1 MSKIA
6 TYSLADSPL
15 QLSDRLIGTEAPRP
29 IPSSTPLAT
38 KNFSL
43 GELLQLFSSNFPA
56 ATLQAVLD
64 AGNIATQDITLTG
77 TIYVDLIKPTNIEDM
92 LGSQGTPFQV
102 LSKAIGGFN
111 WVDPPGSITLTTV
124 GSSGP
129 STLISG
135 VLNIPVYT
143 GGIGT
148 TPTLQQVTDEGNVT
162 SNDIIVRYALGNQI
176 SFTSVAGGSYL
187 DAIFGTSIFQSG
199 VQAGESIVLMSDDK
213 GFATIYSNTAS
224 FSDLGS
230 GGNVLI
236 DSRESAIFLGN
247 LGYVSFAGINGGLAK
262 IKSDL
267 ITSATDLNQQLPNKS
282 GTFAFLD
289 DIPAPPTIPTK
300 TSDLI
305 NDGEDG
311 INPFITLADIP
322 ASTGIQ
328 HATAAGTDTYTATI
342 AGVTSYS
349 DADAYLIRF
358 TNGNTTGATLNIN
371 SLGAIPLYR
380 NNDGPLLGGDVG
392 SGGEM
397 LCVYNSTT
405 NVFQCIGTSPNSL
418 FAYVTNDDSVTITKG
433 MPVYAFGGTGDRMTV
448 KRANNT
454 GDATSAQT
462 VGLVLSTSIAPNQKG
477 FILMQGLL
485 DGLSIL
491 PTATWSDGDAVYLG
505 ATAGTITNIKP
516 YAPNHLVYLGTV
528 TTASNGSAGRLYV
541 RVQNGYELQELH
553 NVQAQS
559 PSLNDTLWYDSGV
572 SPGQWKTAS
581 ISSILGYTPVT
592 NARTISTTSPL
603 QGGGDLTANRTL
615 SILQSSSSQSGF
627 LSSADWISFNNR
639 KKKVISDTTSATITG
654 STSLSLAK
662 TYEITVGTLPTSGFL
677 DAFIF
682 ATRTGTSAAYTAGL
696 YINTTNNFATATLV
710 SSISTNGNFNPV
722 LPYVMKF
729 ALKDN
734 LIVGGINNA
743 TTSTNFVNSA
753 TQTSVACNNSAASVW
768 FFIGITLTNAGSTV
782 NFQAIEMTT

>member
-176 SFTSVAGGSYL
+176 SFTSVAGGSYV

-267 ITSATDLNQQLPNKS
+267 ITSATDLDQQLPNKS

-328 HATAAGTDTYTATI
+328 HATASGTDTYTATI

-433 MPVYAFGGTGDRMTV
+433 MPVYAFSGTGDRMTV

-454 GDATSAQT
+454 GDSTSAQT
-462 VGLVLSTSIAPNQKG
+462 VGLVLSASIAPNQKG

-485 DGLSIL
+485 DGLNIL

-505 ATAGTITNIKP
+505 ATNGSITNIKP

-639 KKKVISDTTSATITG
+639 KKKVISDTTSAAITG
-654 STSLSLAK
+654 TTSLSLAK
-662 TYEITVGTLPTSGFL
+662 TYEITVGTLPASGFL

>member
-143 GGIGT
+143 GGIST

-176 SFTSVAGGSYL
+176 SFTSVAGGSYV

-247 LGYVSFAGINGGLAK
+247 LGYVSFAGINGGFAK

-267 ITSATDLNQQLPNKS
+267 ITSATDLDQQLPNKS

-448 KRANNT
+448 KRANNI